1 MVDIPGFSYLDMK
14 SFGSCVTQ
22 VSDLGLWVSDIVSL
36 TKMGKT
42 GDKAVF

>member
-1 MVDIPGFSYLDMK
+1 MI

-22 VSDLGLWVSDIVSL
+22 VSDLGLWLSDMVSL

-42 GDKAVF
+42 GDEAGF